1 MRIEDAISWKEIE
14 AAYVTGGMSYRKIT
28 EMFGVSRYAV
38 ENRGKR
44 GGWVE
49 KRKMHEEQKM
59 EEILKADTEA
69 ALRRT
74 ERLMEVGDQ
83 LLCKV
88 EQVTEVTDSP
98 AGLKTLTEALK
109 NIRDAQML
117 KENKSAE
124 GDRITVV
131 LEEVAGFAA

>member
-1 MRIEDAISWKEIE
+1 
-14 AAYVTGGMSYRKIT
+14 
-28 EMFGVSRYAV
+28 
-38 ENRGKR
+38 
-44 GGWVE
+44 
-49 KRKMHEEQKM
+49 M

-117 KENKSAE
+117 KENRSAE

-131 LEEVAGFAA
+131 LEEVAFMDWHAMVINPDQGRMQQSLLDKHYLRKHGKNAYYGQK